1 MYLRRRFQRRNYGG
15 VVAEAEGSGLGVVLG
30 ARAELRQWLAVAEVK
45 RGGETTAAWNLC
57 TGKLGRGRGTR
68 AAAAAWRRGSQGGSR
83 AT

>member
-1 MYLRRRFQRRNYGG
+1 M
-15 VVAEAEGSGLGVVLG
+15 AEAEGSGLGVVLG